1 MIIFLSVWEGVGDNM
16 NSPVIIALDFP
27 SKKEVSQFLNQF
39 NQEKLFVKVGM
50 ELYYQ
55 EGPSIIHE
63 IKEKGHHIFLDLK
76 LHDIPNTVKS
86 AMTGLAKL
94 GCDLVNVHAAGGG
107 EMMEA
112 ALEGLDA
119 GTSAGLKRPLC
130 IAVTQLTSTSEEQ
143 MKNEQLILASLQE
156 SVLHYATLTK
166 KSGLDGVVC
175 SSHEAAMI
183 RDALG
188 KEFLTV
194 TPGIR
199 LKDDAV
205 GDQKRVATP
214 DFARKAG
221 VSYMVVGRSITRS
234 TDPVGS
240 YQKFIQAW
248 EGVIY

>member
-1 MIIFLSVWEGVGDNM
+1 M
-16 NSPVIIALDFP
+16 NNPVIIALDFA
-27 SKKEVSQFLNQF
+27 SKGEVIQFLQRFPN
-39 NQEKLFVKVGM
+39 EKLFVKVGM

-55 EGPSIIHE
+55 EGPSIIQE
-63 IKEKGHHIFLDLK
+63 IKEHGHHIFLDLK

-86 AMTGLAKL
+86 AMKGLAKL
-94 GCDLVNVHAAGGG
+94 GCDLVNVHAAGGR

-119 GTSAGLKRPLC
+119 GTINGVKRPLC

-143 MKNEQLILASLQE
+143 MQNEQLIPVSLQE
-156 SVLHYATLTK
+156 SVLHYATMTK

-183 RDALG
+183 RESLG
-188 KEFLTV
+188 SEFLTV

-199 LKDDAV
+199 LLDDAV

-214 DFARKAG
+214 EFARKLA
-221 VSYMVVGRSITRS
+221 SPI
-234 TDPVGS
+234 
-240 YQKFIQAW
+240 W
-248 EGVIY
+248 L

>member
-1 MIIFLSVWEGVGDNM
+1 M
-16 NSPVIIALDFP
+16 NHPVIIALDFA
-27 SKKEVSQFLNQF
+27 SKDEVTHFLQRFPN
-39 NQEKLFVKVGM
+39 EKLFVKVGM

-63 IKEKGHHIFLDLK
+63 IKEMGHHIFLDLK

-86 AMTGLAKL
+86 AMKGLAKL
-94 GCDLVNVHAAGGG
+94 GCDLVNVHAAGGR

-119 GTSAGLKRPLC
+119 GTAMGVKRPLC

-143 MKNEQLILASLQE
+143 MKTEQLVSVSLQE
-156 SVLHYATLTK
+156 PVLHYATLTK

-183 RDALG
+183 RESLG
-188 KEFLTV
+188 AEFLTV

-199 LKDDAV
+199 LLDDAV

-234 TDPVGS
+234 TDPVES
-240 YQKFIQAW
+240 YLKFIQAW
-248 EGVIY
+248 EGVSN

>member
-1 MIIFLSVWEGVGDNM
+1 LNH
-16 NSPVIIALDFP
+16 PVIIALDFA
-27 SKKEVSQFLNQF
+27 SKDEVTHFLQRFPND
-39 NQEKLFVKVGM
+39 KLFVKVGM

-63 IKEKGHHIFLDLK
+63 IKEMGHHIFLDLK

-86 AMTGLAKL
+86 AMKGLAKL
-94 GCDLVNVHAAGGG
+94 GCDLVNVHAAGGR

-119 GTSAGLKRPLC
+119 GTAMGVKRPLC

-143 MKNEQLILASLQE
+143 MKTEQLISVSLQE

-183 RDALG
+183 RESLG
-188 KEFLTV
+188 AEFLTV

-199 LKDDAV
+199 LLDEVV

-234 TDPVGS
+234 TDPVNS
-240 YQKFIQAW
+240 YLKFIQAW
-248 EGVIY
+248 EGVSN